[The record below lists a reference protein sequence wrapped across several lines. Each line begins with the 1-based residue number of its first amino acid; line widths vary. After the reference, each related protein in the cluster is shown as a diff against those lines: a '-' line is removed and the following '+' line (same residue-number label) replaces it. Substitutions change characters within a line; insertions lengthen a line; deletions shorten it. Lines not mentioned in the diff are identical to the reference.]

1 MGRLYFC
8 AMKKHFFYVLLL
20 MAFLVSCSNEEKKR
34 DVGSNNQK
42 KVKEITPEVA
52 ALQQEVKQHP
62 DSAGL
67 RLKLAISLDSL
78 HLFRPALTQMDSLI
92 KKDSVNYGLW
102 YTRGQISEHAGDTTD
117 AMKNYATA
125 IKIYASPDALLSLAN
140 LYAEK
145 KNPRSLLLCNQVK
158 SMGLGRDYDA
168 SSAFVAGVF
177 NARTRQQQLALNL
190 FDECIKNDYTYMPAY
205 IEKGLVYFDEKQY
218 GQALNVFSFA
228 ANVNHL
234 NPDAYYYMGRCYEL
248 MNKKDSAAFYFKQ
261 SLALDKDAPETI
273 AALKRVE

>member
-1 MGRLYFC
+1 
-8 AMKKHFFYVLLL
+8 MKKYFFYVWLL
-20 MAFLVSCSNEEKKR
+20 MALLVSCNNEEKKK
-34 DVGSNNQK
+34 DSTSNSK
-42 KVKEITPEVA
+42 KEKEMTPEVA
-52 ALQQEVKQHP
+52 ALQQEVVQHP

-78 HLFRPALTQMDSLI
+78 HLFQPALTQMDALI
-92 KKDSVNYGLW
+92 KKDSANYGLW
-102 YTRGQISEHAGDTTD
+102 YTSGQINEHAGDTTN
-117 AMKNYATA
+117 AMKDYATA

-177 NARTRQQQLALNL
+177 NARTGQQQLALNL

-218 GQALNVFSFA
+218 GQALDVFSFA

-261 SLALDKDAPETI
+261 SLALDKDAPETV